1 MQSSNLTNHFLIA
14 MPGLAD
20 PNFEKTVTY
29 VCAHNEDG
37 AMGITIN
44 RPLDLVLEE
53 VLQQMQL
60 EATTEAIA
68 NTVVY
73 QGGPVQIDRGFVL
86 HNPRSGWDSSISISQ
101 HIDMTTSRDVLKA
114 IAEGEGPEDCLIALG
129 YSGWGAGQLENEIRQ
144 NAWLS
149 GPANSDIIFRTPVHQ
164 RWEMAARALGVDL
177 DLISS
182 DVGHA

>member
-1 MQSSNLTNHFLIA
+1 MQSVNLTNHFLIA

-44 RPLDLVLEE
+44 RPLDLILDE
-53 VLQQMQL
+53 VLQQMEL
-60 EATTEAIA
+60 KAKTRDIA
-68 NTVVY
+68 NTIVY

-86 HNPRSGWDSSISISQ
+86 HNPRSSWDSSISISEN
-101 HIDMTTSRDVLKA
+101 INMTTSRDVLKA
-114 IAEGEGPEDCLIALG
+114 IADGDGPEDCLIALG
-129 YSGWGAGQLENEIRQ
+129 YAGWAAGQLEDEIKQ
-144 NAWLS
+144 NAWIN
-149 GPANSDIIFRTPVHQ
+149 GPANSEIIFRTPVKK
-164 RWEMAARALGVDL
+164 RWEMAARELGIDL

>member
-1 MQSSNLTNHFLIA
+1 M
-14 MPGLAD
+14 
-20 PNFEKTVTY
+20 TY

-114 IAEGEGPEDCLIALG
+114 IAEGEGPED
-129 YSGWGAGQLENEIRQ
+129 
-144 NAWLS
+144 
-149 GPANSDIIFRTPVHQ
+149 
-164 RWEMAARALGVDL
+164 
-177 DLISS
+177 
-182 DVGHA
+182 